1 MIALLLAALASLG
14 SPAAAS
20 ERPAHSPRR
29 MALVRQVSA
38 VDSAPD
44 GRAAYFVTD
53 ITGALELWSVP
64 ADGGWPLQLTDL
76 GQQVTDPAVSPDGRS
91 LLFASDYGG
100 DERPDLFLMP
110 AEGGEP
116 RNLTVS
122 TRAEA
127 SPAWSPDGTRVAFIA
142 DPGAPFLYQLFVR
155 DLDTGAERQLTDE
168 KENVHFPLW
177 SPDGRLLAV
186 TRSGDDRS
194 GPLLLRPVDGSTA
207 GARVIA
213 PPVPGGILIPQD
225 WSPDGKRLLTLAEDA
240 EGFRRLYV
248 LDPGTGKG
256 VFAGPGGWDVEKA
269 SWKEDGIVF
278 SRNESG
284 QSALY
289 RLKGFGA
296 KAETLLPPSGRI
308 EDWALDASGAH
319 LLYVWSDS
327 SRAPDVW
334 RLDLRTGHRS
344 QLSRSMPAGLKAE
357 ELSAG
362 RVINYPSFDGA
373 RIRAVYIKPRHARL
387 GSPPPLV
394 VMVHGGPDW
403 QSFDDFHPMRQSLAE
418 AGFAVLAPNFRG
430 STGFGRRF
438 LEANH
443 KDWGGG
449 DRRDLIEGV
458 KHLAKK
464 GEIDP
469 KRVGIT
475 GGSFGGYMTLY
486 ALARNEG
493 TWSAGVAAYGMPDLA
508 LDYELSKSRFQ
519 DWYEVQMGNPQRDAA
534 LFRERSAIT
543 YLDDLKA
550 PLLIF
555 QGANDTNVPEAEAR
569 LVYDRLK
576 ALGRDPGLVIYP
588 DEGHGFTR
596 RKNLADYYEKTVAF
610 FREKLGGPAV
620 AK

>member
-1 MIALLLAALASLG
+1 MPLSCLLALALTLALG
-14 SPAAAS
+14 AAAA
-20 ERPAHSPRR
+20 ERPAHSPKR
-29 MALVRQVSA
+29 MALVRQIAA

-53 ITGALELWSVP
+53 ITGALELWSMP
-64 ADGGWPLQLTDL
+64 AEGGWPQQLTDL
-76 GQQVTDPAVSPDGRS
+76 GEQVSSPAASPDGKS

-116 RNLTVS
+116 KNLTVS
-122 TRAEA
+122 TRAET
-127 SPAWSPDGTRVAFIA
+127 SPAWSPDGGRVAFTA
-142 DPGAPFLYQLFVR
+142 DPGAAFLYQLFVK
-155 DLDTGAERQLTDE
+155 DLETGAELQLTRE

-177 SPDGRLLAV
+177 APDGRSIAV

-194 GPLLLRPVDGSTA
+194 GPLLLCDAA
-207 GARVIA
+207 GAGCRVIE
-213 PPVPGGILIPQD
+213 PPVKGGILIAQD
-225 WSPDGKRLLTLAEDA
+225 WSPDGKQLLALAEDE

-248 LDPGTGKG
+248 LDPASGKG
-256 VFAGPGGWDVEKA
+256 LFAGPGGWDVEKA
-269 SWKEDGIVF
+269 SWKEGGILY

-284 QSALY
+284 ASALY
-289 RLKGFGA
+289 RLKAFGA
-296 KAETLLPPSGRI
+296 KPEPLLPAAGHL
-308 EDWALDASGAH
+308 EDWSLDAAGAH

-327 SRAPDVW
+327 SRAPDLW
-334 RLDLRTGHRS
+334 RLDLRTGHKA
-344 QLSRSMPAGLKAE
+344 QLTRSMPAGLKAE

-362 RVINYPSFDGA
+362 RIINYPSFDGA
-373 RIRAVYIKPRHARL
+373 RIRAVYIKPRHMRL

-430 STGFGRRF
+430 STGFGRKF
-438 LEANH
+438 LEANR

-449 DRRDLIEGV
+449 DRKDLIAGV
-458 KHLAKK
+458 RHLAQK
-464 GEIDP
+464 GEVDP

-493 TWSAGVAAYGMPDLA
+493 DWSAGVAAYGMPDLA

-519 DWYEVQMGNPQRDAA
+519 DWYEAQMGNPRDDAA

-543 YLDDLKA
+543 YLDELKA

-576 ALGRDPGLVIYP
+576 ALGRDPGLVVYP

-596 RKNLADYYEKTVAF
+596 RKNLADYYEKTVSF